1 MNIFKYIKNLL
12 DSTKKVLRDH
22 AGTTLCV
29 TASVAAAAGAYLLT
43 LPASASVT
51 VVYVLGSIIVVSGG
65 GAVFSIGVLSGRE
78 NDSSATKSEN
88 SEVENLI
95 QEVASLKATFKV
107 LDGDNK
113 VLNQKL
119 AVALNESLLAKK
131 DVESVRTEQ
140 AKMTRTL
147 SETSISFS
155 RLETE
160 TKTRFKAQ
168 EKVNTDL
175 EDRLT
180 DCEDEIDRLSANND
194 SGDGLEDNGF
204 FAHPRRRNV
213 RSANEVNFSQAATH
227 RRNN

>member
-194 SGDGLEDNGF
+194 SEDGLEDNGF

-213 RSANEVNFSQAATH
+213 VSANEVNFSQASTH
-227 RRNN
+227 RINN

>member
-180 DCEDEIDRLSANND
+180 DCEDEIDTLSANND
-194 SGDGLEDNGF
+194 SEDGLEDNGF

-213 RSANEVNFSQAATH
+213 VSANEVNFSQASTH
-227 RRNN
+227 RINN